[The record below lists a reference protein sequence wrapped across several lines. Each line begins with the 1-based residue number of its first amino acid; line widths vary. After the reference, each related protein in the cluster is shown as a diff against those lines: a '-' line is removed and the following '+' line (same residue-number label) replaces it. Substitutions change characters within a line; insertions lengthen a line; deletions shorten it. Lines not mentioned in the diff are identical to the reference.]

1 MAITD
6 VCKFEVKAH
15 IDKYQ
20 KENKVSRLQAQKVT
34 AIELGIL
41 TTTVRTMDHR
51 AKKLIQN
58 ESTPKNNEGTVKRKR
73 KIPQE
78 KLWIAVE
85 NRLVETIKYIER
97 NFEPP
102 VKTSNG
108 TKIEILGNLKL
119 LKMYFE

>member
-20 KENKVSRLQAQKVT
+20 KDNNVSRLQAQKVT

-41 TTTVRTMDHR
+41 PNTVKQMDRR
-51 AKKLIQN
+51 ARVQN
-58 ESTPKNNEGTVKRKR
+58 VPTEPKREDTVKRKR

-78 KLWIAVE
+78 KLWLAVE
-85 NRLVETIKYIER
+85 KRLVETIKYIER